1 MSMISQDS
9 DDQLYEF
16 TDKSGTGKIGSK
28 VNRLRGTPTIFNTQV
43 IDDSRQVR
51 YQEKNRRLI
60 HVIPD
65 TSTKKIHTTM
75 DLISHRYGLV
85 NEEYDIQV
93 VNGVDKKRV
102 KDIVSIITDKLID
115 HSKFL
120 APKESGVKICFGKSI
135 AYGIHKGGD
144 IGEWGM
150 TVMDRTMR
158 YLTIITKV
166 NMDSRPRIIDTE
178 TGKFY
183 PISTFEDLK
192 ETLELMGMA
201 SSMLRPYVAYWYNTV
216 FLSAF
221 KELPDEPNKVTKDIV
236 NSDGIRQQ
244 ITIMQETDIGLT
256 SKLAQKTYEI
266 MKIPISVDGVRKQ
279 YLYPLTNMGVINST
293 RSVINRSENLYSP
306 VEDSIFSLFDDDR
319 DLRLKI
325 LDHRLYPSRK
335 VLEDEY
341 SIFVKD
347 DAKGGVGN
355 GNFQR
360 YKILDID
367 ATEITVDELIDKYLS
382 DPDTCF
388 IKGYSEFND
397 NN

>member
-1 MSMISQDS
+1 ME
-9 DDQLYEF
+9 YE
-16 TDKSGTGKIGSK
+16 S
-28 VNRLRGTPTIFNTQV
+28 NT
-43 IDDSRQVR
+43 
-51 YQEKNRRLI
+51 
-60 HVIPD
+60 
-65 TSTKKIHTTM
+65 
-75 DLISHRYGLV
+75 
-85 NEEYDIQV
+85 
-93 VNGVDKKRV
+93 
-102 KDIVSIITDKLID
+102 
-115 HSKFL
+115 
-120 APKESGVKICFGKSI
+120 
-135 AYGIHKGGD
+135 
-144 IGEWGM
+144 
-150 TVMDRTMR
+150 
-158 YLTIITKV
+158 
-166 NMDSRPRIIDTE
+166 
-178 TGKFY
+178 FY
-183 PISTFEDLK
+183 P
-192 ETLELMGMA
+192 
-201 SSMLRPYVAYWYNTV
+201 
-216 FLSAF
+216 LS
-221 KELPDEPNKVTKDIV
+221 
-236 NSDGIRQQ
+236 
-244 ITIMQETDIGLT
+244 
-256 SKLAQKTYEI
+256 
-266 MKIPISVDGVRKQ
+266 
-279 YLYPLTNMGVINST
+279 NMGVINST